1 MEDIETLIDAIGQQ
15 DFVNANNMFNE
26 LIADRMT
33 AALDQEKIAVAGQ
46 IFNGVEVTDEEDEQL
61 ELADDDL
68 DDTEEDDDFSDEEIE
83 DTLEEIEDDE

>member
-46 IFNGVEVTDEEDEQL
+46 IFNGVEDTDDEL
-61 ELADDDL
+61 EMVADNDYDDI
-68 DDTEEDDDFSDEEIE
+68 DDFSDEEIE